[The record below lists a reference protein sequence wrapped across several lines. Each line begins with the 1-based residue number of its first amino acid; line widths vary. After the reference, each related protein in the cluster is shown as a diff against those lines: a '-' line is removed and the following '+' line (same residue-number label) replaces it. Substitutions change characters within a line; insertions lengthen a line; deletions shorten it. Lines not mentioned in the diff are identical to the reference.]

1 MSAATVLWLLLGF
14 TLLVGGGETLVR
26 GGSGLGRTMGLSP
39 LVVGLTVVAFAT
51 SAPELAVSVGASLS
65 GAPGLAVGNVV
76 GSNITNVLLVLGVA
90 AVVLPVAVRSQLVR
104 IDVPVMVMF
113 SALLPVLSL
122 DGNVSRAEGTV
133 LVVLLLGYVG
143 WSVWTGRTEVPDEWE
158 PKAEQVPPPAGR
170 GWLSDLGTV
179 AAGVVMLVVGAHL
192 MVDAATRVAAA
203 VGVSNL
209 VIGLTVVSIGT
220 SLPELATAVIAALRG
235 ERELAI
241 GNVVGSC
248 VCNIGLVMG
257 VTAMVARVG
266 VPVDLAAVRF
276 DMPVMVAVAAALLP
290 VVFTGFVIT
299 RAEAAVF
306 LAYYVV
312 YVAYLL
318 LDAADHDALPAFSAT
333 LLWFVIPITVLTW
346 TLLSLHQ
353 LTDRRSD
360 RSSKGK

>member
-1 MSAATVLWLLLGF
+1 V
-14 TLLVGGGETLVR
+14 
-26 GGSGLGRTMGLSP
+26 
-39 LVVGLTVVAFAT
+39 
-51 SAPELAVSVGASLS
+51 PE
-65 GAPGLAVGNVV
+65 
-76 GSNITNVLLVLGVA
+76 
-90 AVVLPVAVRSQLVR
+90 
-104 IDVPVMVMF
+104 
-113 SALLPVLSL
+113 
-122 DGNVSRAEGTV
+122 
-133 LVVLLLGYVG
+133 
-143 WSVWTGRTEVPDEWE
+143 EWE
-158 PKAEQVPPPAGR
+158 PEAEQARPPAGG
-170 GWLSDLGTV
+170 GWFADLGMV

-203 VGVSNL
+203 VGVSDL

-220 SLPELATAVIAALRG
+220 SLPEVATAVIAALRG

-257 VTAMVARVG
+257 VTAVVARAG
-266 VPVDLAAVRF
+266 VPVDLAAVRL
-276 DMPVMVAVAAALLP
+276 DMPVMVAVAAGLLP

-299 RAEAAVF
+299 RVEAAMF

-333 LLWFVIPITVLTW
+333 LLWFVIPITVVTW

-353 LTDRRSD
+353 FRVRRSY
-360 RSSKGK
+360 RLSKGK

>member
-1 MSAATVLWLLLGF
+1 M
-14 TLLVGGGETLVR
+14 
-26 GGSGLGRTMGLSP
+26 
-39 LVVGLTVVAFAT
+39 
-51 SAPELAVSVGASLS
+51 
-65 GAPGLAVGNVV
+65 
-76 GSNITNVLLVLGVA
+76 
-90 AVVLPVAVRSQLVR
+90 
-104 IDVPVMVMF
+104 
-113 SALLPVLSL
+113 
-122 DGNVSRAEGTV
+122 
-133 LVVLLLGYVG
+133 
-143 WSVWTGRTEVPDEWE
+143 
-158 PKAEQVPPPAGR
+158 
-170 GWLSDLGTV
+170 V

-203 VGVSNL
+203 VGVSDL

-220 SLPELATAVIAALRG
+220 SLPEVATAVIAALRG

-257 VTAMVARVG
+257 VTAVVARAG
-266 VPVDLAAVRF
+266 VPVDLAAVRL
-276 DMPVMVAVAAALLP
+276 DMPVMVAVAAGLLP

-299 RAEAAVF
+299 RVEAAMF

-353 LTDRRSD
+353 FRDSRSD
-360 RSSKGK
+360 RPSKGK